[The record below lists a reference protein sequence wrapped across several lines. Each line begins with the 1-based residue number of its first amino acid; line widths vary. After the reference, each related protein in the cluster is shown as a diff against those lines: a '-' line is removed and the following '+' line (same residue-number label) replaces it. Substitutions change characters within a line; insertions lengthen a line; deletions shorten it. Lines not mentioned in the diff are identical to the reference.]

1 MTEKQAGGTPRAHMQ
16 SEIAEDYSKNT
27 SQLKVGPE
35 IFVSLKTGS
44 IDESYKINQTIGEGN
59 YSLTYT

>member
-1 MTEKQAGGTPRAHMQ
+1 MQ